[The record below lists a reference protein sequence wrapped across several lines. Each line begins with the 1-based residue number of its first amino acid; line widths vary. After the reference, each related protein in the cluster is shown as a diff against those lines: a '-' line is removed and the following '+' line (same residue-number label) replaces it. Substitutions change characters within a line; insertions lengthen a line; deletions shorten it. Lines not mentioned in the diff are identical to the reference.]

1 MRPDIFHALY
11 FVLAK
16 RVAESRRDPRAV
28 LRSTHAHMK
37 GQDMHQ
43 FRNDYSEGAAPEML
57 DALIRTNGEQA
68 PGYGT
73 DSHCEHAAE
82 LIREACGQPD
92 AFVQF
97 IPGGTAA
104 NAVCISAFTE
114 DFEGPILAADAHPTA
129 HETGAIE
136 ACGRRILATNDALG
150 VLTPAEVERVYHASI
165 AGGCHCTRPAMLYFS
180 NTSEFGHVYTRDE
193 FDALC
198 DVAEKLN
205 LAVYVDGARMASAL
219 AAPGGDLTL
228 EHLAARADAF
238 TLGGTKAGMLFGEAL
253 VVNPR
258 SERGRRA
265 IERIPYLIKRAGHMT
280 AKGRLMGVQYEAAF
294 THDSE
299 GRLPYLR
306 HARNANDCAVALA
319 HGLEDA
325 GFEPHVRTS
334 GNQQFFWFDSDD
346 AVRIVE
352 ACGAEVTPAVDPA
365 GRDRI
370 LLRFVTS
377 WACRPEHVNELLEFV
392 RGL

>member
-1 MRPDIFHALY
+1 
-11 FVLAK
+11 
-16 RVAESRRDPRAV
+16 
-28 LRSTHAHMK
+28 
-37 GQDMHQ
+37 MHQ

-73 DSHCEHAAE
+73 DLHCERAAD
-82 LIREACGQPD
+82 LIRATCGQPD

-180 NTSEFGHVYTRDE
+180 NTSELGHVYTRDE

-198 DVAEKLN
+198 DVAEKLD

-265 IERIPYLIKRAGHMT
+265 IERIPYLTKRAGHMT

-325 GFEPHVRTS
+325 GFEPYVCTN
-334 GNQQFFWFDSDD
+334 GNQQFFWFDSDN

-352 ACGAEVTPAVDPA
+352 ACGAEVTSAVDPA

-377 WACRPEHVNELLEFV
+377 WACRPEHVDELLKFV